1 MRFVP
6 SLGRK
11 EEFLAAGLGEKR
23 VKVMVNATAAQLHEA
38 LLESFTLLKEGGEYE
53 FLRCLPNSRTLVP
66 IEVPSHGH
74 TPCSLRNDVGQAR
87 VYLRPLQVDL
97 RVTELATKALL
108 VRYVN

>member
-1 MRFVP
+1 M
-6 SLGRK
+6 
-11 EEFLAAGLGEKR
+11 
-23 VKVMVNATAAQLHEA
+23 
-38 LLESFTLLKEGGEYE
+38 
-53 FLRCLPNSRTLVP
+53 P

-97 RVTELATKALL
+97 RVTELATKAQL